1 MATSHRL
8 TTPPSLLPQLP
19 PQLIASLASPG
30 AQPACSPSHHRPPRV
45 PRAGALQLHLVR
57 GHACDPC
64 VCPCKTSV
72 RTAWKGHCAGKVS
85 AAKERAGNGKCEPEE
100 RRQPESAQLQ
110 PFCRGRFPP
119 HSAGLVTSA
128 WPRRKKRRR
137 EHKEEWGARRSRAGA
152 ALSFKAAEGSRGS
165 GGRREES
172 GLCLR
177 AVSGST
183 MSPFTWPRSVWAGA
197 LHGCSLLSC
206 RAVEASTLQQERL
219 QAIAEKRKRQTEIE
233 NKRRQ
238 LEDDRRQLQHLK
250 SKALRERW
258 LLEGAPS
265 SASEE
270 DEAMKKQMQEDE
282 VKTKELEETIQ
293 RLERELESLENSSS
307 ATSTKENLAEVAA
320 PMKDEKA
327 ENVPSVQKSPLG
339 TAVAEK
345 KVSGSPMKAVQGTDM
360 MKAAMYSV
368 EITVEKDRVTG
379 ETKVL
384 SSTTLL
390 PQNHCVQGIKVYED
404 ELKVV
409 HAVSA
414 EDGALQNEAQPL
426 SSSEVDELLHKADE
440 VTLGE
445 ATAGGEAPGSAASS
459 QKATPRREITGLQA
473 KPRENSTEG
482 AEPSREQPVTMIFMG
497 YQNVED
503 ENETKKVLGLE
514 GTIKAELVVIE
525 DAESKPEPAGKDH
538 APPNGTALEPA
549 AAPLQGD
556 EVPGGEKPGTNAAE
570 TKEAEPDMDAKKQR
584 CKCCTVM

>member
-1 MATSHRL
+1 MNL
-8 TTPPSLLPQLP
+8 F
-19 PQLIASLASPG
+19 
-30 AQPACSPSHHRPPRV
+30 
-45 PRAGALQLHLVR
+45 AGAH
-57 GHACDPC
+57 
-64 VCPCKTSV
+64 
-72 RTAWKGHCAGKVS
+72 
-85 AAKERAGNGKCEPEE
+85 E
-100 RRQPESAQLQ
+100 
-110 PFCRGRFPP
+110 
-119 HSAGLVTSA
+119 
-128 WPRRKKRRR
+128 
-137 EHKEEWGARRSRAGA
+137 
-152 ALSFKAAEGSRGS
+152 
-165 GGRREES
+165 
-172 GLCLR
+172 
-177 AVSGST
+177 
-183 MSPFTWPRSVWAGA
+183 TW
-197 LHGCSLLSC
+197 
-206 RAVEASTLQQERL
+206 AVEANTLQQERL

-307 ATSTKENLAEVAA
+307 ATSTKENLAEVVA
-320 PMKDEKA
+320 PAKEEKA
-327 ENVPSVQKSPLG
+327 ENIPSVQKSPLG
-339 TAVAEK
+339 TAIAEK
-345 KVSGSPMKAVQGTDM
+345 KVSSSPMKAVQGTDM
-360 MKAAMYSV
+360 MKA
-368 EITVEKDRVTG
+368 
-379 ETKVL
+379 
-384 SSTTLL
+384 
-390 PQNHCVQGIKVYED
+390 
-404 ELKVV
+404 VV

-414 EDGALQNEAQPL
+414 EDGALQNGAQPL

-445 ATAGGEAPGSAASS
+445 ATASGEAPGSATSS

-525 DAESKPEPAGKDH
+525 DAESKPEPASKDH

-556 EVPGGEKPGTNAAE
+556 EVPSGQKPGTNTMEA
-570 TKEAEPDMDAKKQR
+570 KEAEPDMDAKKQR